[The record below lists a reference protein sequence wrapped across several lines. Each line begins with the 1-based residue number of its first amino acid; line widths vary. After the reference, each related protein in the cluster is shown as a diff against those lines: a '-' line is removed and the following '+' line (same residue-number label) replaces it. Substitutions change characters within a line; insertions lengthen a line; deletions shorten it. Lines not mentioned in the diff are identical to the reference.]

1 MIINR
6 GYQKLSFV
14 TKAASLI
21 KFHVL
26 INYLANEMNYNS
38 DLKFVVVKKES
49 AIIEFLNGQPV
60 KMSQGFAKELLNE
73 DDSVIHYNE
82 ETQELDE
89 TKTVNALIYKNLY

>member
-21 KFHVL
+21 KFNVL